1 MTFYGRY
8 DTIWSYDTYRRR
20 IKLFIDSF
28 TWWLQ
33 NYDIFAFQIMKMR
46 IPLLS
51 SCLFFLILLFGC
63 KSRDKQDDNLT
74 VFKYNIS
81 SGITSLDP
89 VFASNQSNIWGV
101 NHIFNGLVQLDSV
114 LNIKPSI
121 AKSWELSTDGR
132 VYTFNLRDDVYFH
145 DSPVFIDGKGRKLVA
160 ADVVYS
166 LNRLAS
172 PDLASPGAW
181 IMNWVDQKE
190 GIPSI
195 KATSDTTVQIELV
208 RPFPPFLGMLSM
220 QYCSVIPH
228 EAVDYYGEDFRIH
241 PVGTGPFVF
250 KMWKEG
256 VKLVLLKNHNYF
268 ESDEKGNKLPHLD
281 AVSISF
287 IIDKQSVFLEFVK
300 GNLDFMSGLDASY
313 KDEVL
318 SSSGQLSKK
327 YTDKIKL
334 ISQPYLNTEYL
345 GILYDQQNPIVKD
358 SPLKDI
364 RIRKAINMGFDR
376 DKMIKYLRNG
386 VGLPGTSGFIPKGL
400 PGYSADSKFGYKY
413 DPAQAAK
420 LLAEAGYPMGKG
432 LPPITLSTNATYL
445 DITQFIQS
453 QLSQLGITIKI
464 DVSPPGTLR
473 ENMAQSRVAFFR
485 GSWIADYPDA
495 ENYLSLFNSLNKS
508 PKGPNYT
515 HFESKQF
522 DKLYEMATNETNDDK
537 RYELYREMDSV
548 MMQEAPVVVLFYDQV
563 LRFTRNNIYN
573 LGSNPLNL
581 LDLKRV
587 VKLKE

>member
-1 MTFYGRY
+1 
-8 DTIWSYDTYRRR
+8 
-20 IKLFIDSF
+20 
-28 TWWLQ
+28 
-33 NYDIFAFQIMKMR
+33 MR
-46 IPLLS
+46 IHQLS

-63 KSRDKQDDNLT
+63 KSSDKQDDNLT

-132 VYTFNLRDDVYFH
+132 IYTFNLRDDVYFH
-145 DSPVFIDGKGRKLVA
+145 DSPVFKDGKGRKLVA
-160 ADVVYS
+160 GDVVYS

-220 QYCSVIPH
+220 QYCSIIPY
-228 EAVDYYGEDFRIH
+228 EAVDFYGEDFRIH
-241 PVGTGPFVF
+241 PVGTGPFKF

-268 ESDEKGNKLPHLD
+268 ERDEKGNKLPHLD

-345 GILYDQQNPIVKD
+345 GILYDQQNPVVKD

-386 VGLPGTSGFIPKGL
+386 VGLPGTTGFIPKGL
-400 PGYSADSKFGYKY
+400 PGYSSDSKFGYKY

-495 ENYLSLFNSLNKS
+495 ENYLSLFNSSNKS

-522 DKLYEMATNETNDDK
+522 DRLYEMATNETNDIK
-537 RYELYREMDSV
+537 RYKLYREMDSV